1 MVLLEDAQPRA
12 DGRRV
17 GEDEDLPAVCGRV
30 RRDHVLEPLELLVVD
45 GDLVARVL
53 GGTEDSRAEADEQ
66 GLLGDLPLELHGRL
80 AMDAQHRFEVGLVRG
95 ELVDAL
101 QVMVAADHF
110 VRHVERGEELGRQ
123 LMARG
128 RASEEFVRL
137 VRAYG
142 LGLAKVTQAH
152 ERRRDAAALGIL
164 QNRHEVLPPGLIVL
178 HLARVEVQVA
188 QDCDQELVVTRD
200 RALLLLD
207 AQLVLV
213 VRLAG
218 KIAAERLRFRGR
230 GRLRVPTHFR
240 NPAHDPSLLADPRG
254 HRDALALAHHDRPA
268 AAEAGRGGE
277 QRIGPATER
286 NDSQDSHGGDHG
298 HRS

>member
-1 MVLLEDAQPRA
+1 MRGSIAFLLTRA
-12 DGRRV
+12 
-17 GEDEDLPAVCGRV
+17 
-30 RRDHVLEPLELLVVD
+30 
-45 GDLVARVL
+45 
-53 GGTEDSRAEADEQ
+53 
-66 GLLGDLPLELHGRL
+66 L

-101 QVMVAADHF
+101 EVMVAADHL
-110 VRHVERGEELGRQ
+110 VRHVEGGEELGRQ
-123 LMARG
+123 LVARG

-137 VRAYG
+137 VRAHG

-164 QNRHEVLPPGLIVL
+164 QNGLEVLPAGLIVL

-188 QDCDQELVVTRD
+188 QDCDQELVVTRN

-218 KIAAERLRFRGR
+218 KIAVERLRFRGR
-230 GRLRVPTHFR
+230 GRHCVPTHFR

-254 HRDALALAHHDRPA
+254 HRDALALAHHDWPA
-268 AAEAGRGGE
+268 AAEAGRGGQ
-277 QRIGPATER
+277 QRIGPATDR
-286 NDSQDSHGGDHG
+286 NEQDDAHGS
-298 HRS
+298 HRSLSSMERG